1 MNNQIDRRNFIS
13 SSAAAG
19 AGLMIAN
26 SALGQNGGKKD
37 INIALLGAGAQGQV
51 LMNAILKLGRN
62 SGVKFRA
69 VCDIWEKGN
78 LRRVS
83 RTLKAY
89 ARLGHKGTAY
99 VDYQEMLEKEKDL
112 DAVLVATPDFWHAE
126 HTIACFEK
134 GLHVYCEKEMSNSLE
149 SAKNMVLAGRKA
161 GKLLQIGHQRRSNP
175 RYIYCNDN
183 IVKEANLLNR
193 ITNISGQWHRSR
205 AGCVDLGW
213 PEGTDIP
220 KETLKKFGFDN
231 MSQFRNWRW
240 YKGLGGGP
248 IVDLG
253 SHQIDVYSW
262 FLDNAKPS
270 SVMASG
276 GVDYWKDHEWYDNA
290 IAIFEFPTK
299 KGLVRAS
306 YETLTTNSS
315 NGYYELFMGDE
326 GTLLISESAGR
337 GEIYRE
343 SWVEESKWDPWV
355 QKGIINMEK
364 ASAKAEV
371 KAGDDE
377 VDVRESATPALYRM
391 PKSTE
396 MKVPY
401 HQPHL
406 VNFFESVRG
415 NQTLNCP
422 GEIGYETAVMVLK
435 VNDAIAAAR
444 KIDLK
449 PEDFKV

>member
-1 MNNQIDRRNFIS
+1 MR

-19 AGLMIAN
+19 AGLMLAN
-26 SALGQNGGKKD
+26 NALGQADGKKE
-37 INIALLGAGAQGQV
+37 INIALIGAGAQGQV
-51 LMNAILKLGRN
+51 LMNAILKLGKD
-62 SGVKFRA
+62 SGIKFRA
-69 VCDIWEKGN
+69 VCDIWEQGN

-89 ARLGHKGTAY
+89 KRYGHLGTAY

-126 HTIACFEK
+126 HTIACLDK
-134 GLHVYCEKEMSNSLE
+134 GYHVYCEKEMSNSLE
-149 SAKNMVLAGRKA
+149 SAKKMVLAARKA
-161 GKLLQIGHQRRSNP
+161 EKLLQIGHQRRSNP
-175 RYIYCNDN
+175 RYIYCNDK
-183 IVKEANLLNR
+183 IIKEANLLNR

-205 AGCVDLGW
+205 AACVDLGW
-213 PEGTDIP
+213 PKGTDIP
-220 KETLKKFGFDN
+220 AATLKKFGFDD
-231 MSQFRNWRW
+231 MPQFRNWRW

-262 FLDNAKPS
+262 FLDNALPS

-276 GVDYWKDHEWYDNA
+276 GVDYWKEHEWYDNA

-299 KGLVRAS
+299 KGVVRAT

-326 GTLLISESAGR
+326 GTLLISETSGR
-337 GEIYRE
+337 GELYRE
-343 SWVEESKWDPWV
+343 SWVEESKWDPSV
-355 QKGIINMEK
+355 QKGLITLEK
-364 ASAKAEV
+364 ASAKPEV
-371 KAGDDE
+371 KADDDT

-391 PKSTE
+391 PVTL
-396 MKVPY
+396 KVPY

-406 VNFFESVRG
+406 VNFFESIRG

-422 GEIGYETAVMVLK
+422 GEIGFETAVMVLK
-435 VNDAIAAAR
+435 VNEAIAAGR
-444 KIDLK
+444 KIELK
-449 PEDFKV
+449 PEDFHV

>member
-1 MNNQIDRRNFIS
+1 MR

-19 AGLMIAN
+19 AGLMLAN
-26 SALGQNGGKKD
+26 NALGQAGGKKE

-51 LMNAILKLGRN
+51 LMNAILKLGKD
-62 SGVKFRA
+62 SGIKFRA
-69 VCDIWEKGN
+69 VCDIWEQGN

-83 RTLKAY
+83 RILTAY
-89 ARLGHKGTAY
+89 KRYGHKGTAY

-126 HTIACFEK
+126 HTIACLDK
-134 GLHVYCEKEMSNSLE
+134 GYHVYCEKEMSNSLE
-149 SAKNMVLAGRKA
+149 SAKKMVLAARKA
-161 GKLLQIGHQRRSNP
+161 EKLLQIGHQRRSNP
-175 RYIYCNDN
+175 RYIYCNDK
-183 IVKEANLLNR
+183 IIKEANLLNR

-205 AGCVDLGW
+205 AACVDLGW
-213 PEGTDIP
+213 PKGTDIP
-220 KETLKKFGFDN
+220 AATLKKFGFDD
-231 MSQFRNWRW
+231 MPQFRNWRW

-262 FLDNAKPS
+262 FLDNALPS

-276 GVDYWKDHEWYDNA
+276 GVDYWKEHEWYDNA

-299 KGLVRAS
+299 KGVVRAT

-326 GTLLISESAGR
+326 GTLLISETSGR
-337 GEIYRE
+337 GELYRE
-343 SWVEESKWDPWV
+343 SWVEESKWDPSV
-355 QKGIINMEK
+355 QKGLITLEK
-364 ASAKAEV
+364 ASAKPEV
-371 KAGDDE
+371 KADDDT

-391 PKSTE
+391 PVTL
-396 MKVPY
+396 KVPY

-406 VNFFESVRG
+406 VNFFESIRG

-422 GEIGYETAVMVLK
+422 GEIGFETAVMVLK
-435 VNDAIAAAR
+435 VNEAIAAGR
-444 KIDLK
+444 KIELK
-449 PEDFKV
+449 PEDFHV

>member
-19 AGLMIAN
+19 AGFMIAN
-26 SALGQNGGKKD
+26 KALAQAEGKKD
-37 INIALLGAGAQGQV
+37 INIALIGAGVQGQV
-51 LMNAILKLGRN
+51 LMNAILKLGKN

-83 RTLKAY
+83 RILTAY
-89 ARLGHKGTAY
+89 KRYGHKGTAY
-99 VDYQEMLEKEKDL
+99 VDYQEMLEKETDL
-112 DAVLVATPDFWHAE
+112 DAVLIATPDFWHAR

-149 SAKNMVLAGRKA
+149 DAKNMVLAGRKA

-175 RYIYCNDN
+175 RYIYCNDKIIN
-183 IVKEANLLNR
+183 EANLLNR

-205 AGCVDLGW
+205 AACVDLGW
-213 PEGTDIP
+213 PKGSDIP
-220 KETLKKFGFDN
+220 EETLKKYGFDN
-231 MSQFRNWRW
+231 MPQFRNWRW
-240 YKGLGGGP
+240 YKGKGGGP

-262 FLDNAKPS
+262 FLGNALPS

-343 SWVEESKWDPWV
+343 SWVEESKWDPAV
-355 QKGIINMEK
+355 QKGLVTLEK
-364 ASAKAEV
+364 E
-371 KAGDDE
+371 
-377 VDVRESATPALYRM
+377 
-391 PKSTE
+391 PKSRPFPPGYG
-396 MKVPY
+396 KSPAQY
-401 HQPHL
+401 HEP
-406 VNFFESVRG
+406 
-415 NQTLNCP
+415 TD
-422 GEIGYETAVMVLK
+422 T
-435 VNDAIAAAR
+435 NDYRFDI
-444 KIDLK
+444 
-449 PEDFKV
+449 

>member
-1 MNNQIDRRNFIS
+1 MR

-19 AGLMIAN
+19 AGLMLAN
-26 SALGQNGGKKD
+26 NALGQADGKKE

-51 LMNAILKLGRN
+51 LMNAILKLGKD
-62 SGVKFRA
+62 SGIKFRA
-69 VCDIWEKGN
+69 VCDIWEQGN

-83 RTLKAY
+83 RILTAY
-89 ARLGHKGTAY
+89 KRYGHKGTAY
-99 VDYQEMLEKEKDL
+99 VDYQELLEKEKDL

-126 HTIACFEK
+126 HTIACLDK
-134 GLHVYCEKEMSNSLE
+134 GYHVYCEKEMSNSLE
-149 SAKNMVLAGRKA
+149 SAKKMVLAARKA
-161 GKLLQIGHQRRSNP
+161 EKLLQIGHQRRSNP
-175 RYIYCNDN
+175 RYIYCNDK
-183 IVKEANLLNR
+183 IIKEANLLNR

-205 AGCVDLGW
+205 AACVDLGW
-213 PEGTDIP
+213 PKGTDIP
-220 KETLKKFGFDN
+220 AATLKKFGFDD
-231 MSQFRNWRW
+231 MPQFRNWRW
-240 YKGLGGGP
+240 YRGLGGGP

-262 FLDNAKPS
+262 FLDNAVPS

-276 GVDYWKDHEWYDNA
+276 GVDYWKEHEWYDNA

-299 KGLVRAS
+299 KGVVRAT

-326 GTLLISESAGR
+326 GTLLISETSGR
-337 GEIYRE
+337 GELYRE
-343 SWVEESKWDPWV
+343 SWVEESKWDPAV
-355 QKGIINMEK
+355 QKGLISLEK

-371 KAGDDE
+371 KADDDA

-391 PKSTE
+391 PVTL
-396 MKVPY
+396 KVPY

-406 VNFFESVRG
+406 VNFFESIRG

-422 GEIGYETAVMVLK
+422 GEIGFETAVMVLK
-435 VNDAIAAAR
+435 VNEAIAAGR
-444 KIDLK
+444 KIELK
-449 PEDFKV
+449 PEDFHV

>member
-19 AGLMIAN
+19 AGFMIAN
-26 SALGQNGGKKD
+26 SAIAQSEGKKD
-37 INIALLGAGAQGQV
+37 INIALIGAGVQGQV
-51 LMNAILKLGRN
+51 LMNAILKLGKN
-62 SGVKFRA
+62 SGIKFRA

-83 RTLKAY
+83 RILTAY
-89 ARLGHKGTAY
+89 KRYGHKGTAY
-99 VDYQEMLEKEKDL
+99 VDYQEMLDKETDL
-112 DAVLVATPDFWHAE
+112 DAVLIATPDFWHAR

-134 GLHVYCEKEMSNSLE
+134 GLHVYCEKEMSNSIE
-149 SAKNMVLAGRKA
+149 DAKSMVLAGRKA

-175 RYIYCNDN
+175 RYIYCHDKIIN
-183 IVKEANLLNR
+183 EANLLNR

-205 AGCVDLGW
+205 AACVDLGW
-213 PEGTDIP
+213 AKGSDIP
-220 KETLKKFGFDN
+220 NETLKKYGFDD

-240 YKGLGGGP
+240 YKGKGGGP

-262 FLDNAKPS
+262 FLGNALPS

-290 IAIFEFPTK
+290 IAIFEFPTE

-343 SWVEESKWDPWV
+343 SWVEESKWDPSV
-355 QKGIINMEK
+355 QKGLVTLEK
-364 ASAKAEV
+364 ASIKAET

-391 PKSTE
+391 PIE
-396 MKVPY
+396 MKDPY
-401 HQPHL
+401 HQPHW

-415 NQTLNCP
+415 NQKLNCP

-435 VNDAIAAAR
+435 VNEAIAAGQ
-444 KIDLK
+444 KIELK